1 VLRSRE
7 MQATDFEFRYRFWI
21 IAGLYLVTFGC
32 YRLDHVNSAQALL
45 RALGLPAGDG
55 PWLHAA
61 FALGAVLAAAGALI
75 RTWASAYL
83 HSHIV
88 HDGALH
94 TEGVV
99 ADGPYRHLR
108 NPLYLGSFLLALAM
122 GLVASRL
129 GFVTLI
135 IGTFFIFFRL
145 IGREEAELL
154 ASQGESYRSYYDA
167 VPRLWPALKSR
178 VPASGARPVWG
189 QAIVG
194 ETLFWVLSTA
204 CVWLAVTF
212 DGRGFQW
219 ICFAG
224 IVLYILLLRVW
235 KRKRESTP

>member
-1 VLRSRE
+1 MR
-7 MQATDFEFRYRFWI
+7 AAAFEFRYRFWI
-21 IAGLYLVTFGC
+21 IAALFGVTFGL
-32 YRLDHVNSAQALL
+32 YAVDRVNVAQALL

-55 PWLHAA
+55 PWLHAI

-108 NPLYLGSFLLALAM
+108 NPLYLGNFLLALAM
-122 GLVASRL
+122 GLISSRL
-129 GFVTLI
+129 GFVVLM
-135 IGTFFIFFRL
+135 IGTCFIFFRL

-154 ASQGESYRSYYDA
+154 ASQGESYRRYYDT
-167 VPRLWPALKSR
+167 VPRLWPAFKPR
-178 VPASGARPVWG
+178 VPASGTRPLWG
-189 QAIVG
+189 QAILG
-194 ETLFWVLSTA
+194 ETLFWVLVVA
-204 CVWLAVTF
+204 CVWMAVTF

-219 ICFAG
+219 ICFTG
-224 IVLYILLLRVW
+224 IVLYIVLLSVW
-235 KRKRESTP
+235 KRKREEKQ